1 MRQEFLGR
9 TCNQIQKRGD
19 EMKKKGGLPR
29 VGFLGTGWIGRHR
42 MQAIHQSKEAEVA
55 AIADV
60 SRENAE
66 EAAKLAPGAVVVD
79 SLDALLDLGL
89 DAVVIATPSAAHS
102 TQAVRA
108 LEHGLAVFCQKP
120 LGRNAQEARMVVEA
134 ARSADRLLCVDFCYR
149 FTDGI
154 QKMYQLVNSG
164 ELGQVYAAD
173 LVFHNAYGPDKPW
186 FYDPELSGG
195 GCLMDLGSHL
205 VDLALWFFDFPKL
218 RTVSSSIYAGGER
231 LKGGSGKVE
240 DYAVVSMVLDNGSV
254 IRLAC
259 SWNISAGRDAVIES
273 SFYGTGGGAT
283 FRNVNGSFYDFVAER
298 FRGTLR
304 ETIAEPPEEWGGKAA
319 VAWARRL
326 REQGR
331 GFDPEAERLV
341 NVASVLDA
349 AYGR

>member
-1 MRQEFLGR
+1 
-9 TCNQIQKRGD
+9 
-19 EMKKKGGLPR
+19 MKKKGGVPR
-29 VGFLGTGWIGRHR
+29 LGFLGTGWIGRHR
-42 MQAIHQSKEAEVA
+42 MQAIHQSGEAQVA

-60 SRENAE
+60 SRENAA

-79 SLDALLDLGL
+79 SLDALLDLDL
-89 DAVVIATPSAAHS
+89 DGVVIATPSAAHS
-102 TQAVRA
+102 SQAVRA
-108 LEHGLAVFCQKP
+108 LERGLAVFCQKP
-120 LGRNAQEARMVVEA
+120 LGRNAQEAGMVVEA
-134 ARSADRLLCVDFCYR
+134 ARKADRLLSVDFSYR
-149 FTDGI
+149 YTEGI
-154 QKMYQLVNSG
+154 RKMHQLVNSG

-205 VDLALWFFDFPKL
+205 VDLALWFFDFPKP
-218 RTVSSSIYAGGER
+218 RSVSSSIYAGGER
-231 LKGGSGKVE
+231 LKAGSGKVE
-240 DYAVVSMVLDNGSV
+240 DYAVVSVLLENGSV

-273 SFYGTGGGAT
+273 SFYGTGGGVS
-283 FRNVNGSFYDFVAER
+283 FRNVDGSFYDFVAER
-298 FRGTLR
+298 FRGTSR
-304 ETIAEPPEEWGGKAA
+304 EVIASPPEEWGGKAA

-331 GFDPEAERLV
+331 GFDPEAEKLV
-341 NVASVLDA
+341 EVAALLDA